1 MILGI
6 DLGTTNSLI
15 SVFTEEGAKI
25 IPNRMGEK
33 LTPSVVSV
41 DEEGMVYVGEVA
53 KERLALYP
61 DTAAHLFKRT
71 MGSEKKYMLSGK
83 EYTSEEL
90 ASFILKSL
98 KEDAEH
104 YLGETV
110 EEVIISVPAYFNEA
124 RRRATKRAGE
134 LANLRVER
142 IISEPTAAAIA
153 YGLYQ
158 AKDDAKFLVF
168 DFGGG
173 TFDISIIELY
183 KNILEVKAVA
193 GDNFLGGENFT
204 DVLEDLFCK
213 EHALEKETLSQKE
226 KSQLHKQA
234 EKCKKQFSTDKTA
247 KFTFIH
253 NEKMLESDINMKEY
267 EDACESLLEEIKKPI
282 KRSLADAKIKLSE
295 IDKVVLVGG
304 ATKLPI
310 IRRFVAKV
318 FLQMPD
324 ISVNPDE
331 AVAIG
336 AAIQGA
342 MKERNK
348 QIKEIILTDVCPFTL
363 GTEVVVQKND
373 NYYEPGHFFPIIER
387 NTIIPASRTERLFTV
402 RDNQTRITVDVL
414 QGESRYTANNVL
426 LGKLQVTVPKAKAG
440 EEAID
445 VTYTYDINSLL
456 EVEVLIVST
465 GERTKKVI
473 KGQDVNMSDEEIEE
487 RLKELAYLKVPP
499 REQEE
504 NKYLLLKAENLYEQS
519 LGIDRE
525 VIEDKIRAFEK
536 VLDTQNPT
544 KISEARKILKEFLEF
559 MDNPL

>member
-41 DEEGMVYVGEVA
+41 DEEGMIYVGEVA

-544 KISEARKILKEFLEF
+544 KISEVRKILKEFLEF

>member
-41 DEEGMVYVGEVA
+41 DEEGMIYVGEVA